1 MKFNQ
6 ELTLL
11 PNLGTRFSPHYVEK
25 SIHELTYQEDL
36 STEKEDV
43 YEADF
48 NEESIIIDLDKLEIA
63 IAKKYRRNRRNSMDL
78 SFAIS
83 DITKENSEIVLVE
96 YRLNYRITC
105 NLIKVDL
112 DNKVKFS
119 RRYTKFFYNIP
130 IHKKKYFIF
139 QSKLVPEFRRRL
151 MRMNPACSPEYV
163 ACSIQDISDKFF
175 K

>member
-11 PNLGTRFSPHYVEK
+11 PDFENRFSPHYIEK
-25 SIHELTYQEDL
+25 SIHELTYHEDL
-36 STEKEDV
+36 SEDKNDL

-48 NEESIIIDLDKLEIA
+48 NDESKVIDLDNLEIA
-63 IAKKYRRNRRNSMDL
+63 IAEKYERNRKNSMDL
-78 SFAIS
+78 SFIIS

-96 YRLNYRITC
+96 YRLNYRIPC

-112 DNKVKFS
+112 DNKVRFS
-119 RRYTKFFYNIP
+119 CRYTKFFYNIP
-130 IHKKKYFIF
+130 LHKKKYFVF
-139 QSKLVPEFRRRL
+139 QSGLVPEFKRRL
-151 MRMNPACSPEYV
+151 MRMNPVCSPEYV
-163 ACSIQDISDKFF
+163 ACSIKDIADKFF